1 MNKNYDD
8 IINLPHY
15 VSKKRP
21 QMSIEARSAQ
31 FAPFAAL
38 TGYDEKVKETARLT
52 DRKIE
57 LEDGQKEILNN
68 KLLYILENIEEKPE
82 ITFTYFIKD
91 TKKSGGK
98 YIEKTGIARKI
109 DMVEQYIQLID
120 KSKIY
125 IDDIIDIETDLFNNI
140 NNYD

>member
-38 TGYDEKVKETARLT
+38 TGYDEQVKETARLT
-52 DRKIE
+52 NKKIE
-57 LEDGQKEILNN
+57 LEEGQKEILNN
-68 KLLYILENIEEKPE
+68 KLLYILENINSKPE
-82 ITFTYFIKD
+82 ITFTYFVKD
-91 TKKSGGK
+91 NKKSGGK
-98 YIEKTGIARKI
+98 YIDKTGIIRKI
-109 DMVEQYIQLID
+109 DMIEQYIQFTD
-120 KSKIY
+120 KSKI
-125 IDDIIDIETDLFNNI
+125 DINDVLSIESELFSS
-140 NNYD
+140 YE

>member
-52 DRKIE
+52 DKKIE

-68 KLLYILENIEEKPE
+68 KLLYLLENIDSKPE
-82 ITFTYFIKD
+82 ITFNYFVKD
-91 TKKSGGK
+91 AKKSGGK
-98 YIEKTGIARKI
+98 YIEKTGIIRKI
-109 DMVEQYIQLID
+109 DMIEQYIQFVD
-120 KSKIY
+120 KTKIY
-125 IDDIIDIETDLFNNI
+125 IDDILTIESSLYNI
-140 NNYD
+140 FEDK

>member
-52 DRKIE
+52 DKRIE
-57 LEDGQKEILNN
+57 LEEGQKEILNN
-68 KLLYILENIEEKPE
+68 KLLYILENIGSKPE

-91 TKKSGGK
+91 NKKSGGK
-98 YIEKTGIARKI
+98 YKKKIGIVRKI
-109 DMVEQYIQLID
+109 DMIEQYIQFTD
-120 KSKIY
+120 KSKI
-125 IDDIIDIETDLFNNI
+125 DINEILSIESELFS
-140 NNYD
+140 NYD

>member
-109 DMVEQYIQLID
+109 KCCYCC
-120 KSKIY
+120 
-125 IDDIIDIETDLFNNI
+125 
-140 NNYD
+140 